1 MKISFITDEVTQSFD
16 EAVRFARQNGL
27 AGLELRSVEDTAID
41 MLPAE
46 TLRTW
51 RRRLDAEG
59 LTVCGLA
66 GSFYKCAPE
75 PDAVEAELAK
85 LERLCAAADI
95 LGCAFIRGFAF
106 FAPEEGPLPAETLAP
121 YFERPVRLLEQRGKT
136 LLLEADPSVNTS
148 NHAALA
154 RLVEA
159 IGSPRVRAIFD
170 PGNCLYDPLGETP
183 YPDGYEAIRPFFA
196 HVHIKDAVRAV
207 PESYCVKVGTGQVG
221 YPALLRRLAAGR
233 LCGLAV
239 HGDPLPSGFPP
250 DGGTNAPARRRG
262 LFSGRCGGHGRER
275 RGAEGHSAKGGAAVS
290 TTLLRGGAWC
300 RMAASPAAIFC
311 CAARLWMPSCRRT
324 AARRRTSYMTWP
336 ACTSARALSTST
348 STEAADTIL
357 WTARRRH
364 ITARARCT
372 SATGHH
378 GHGAHYAGRLKG
390 RAAALLFCI

>member
-136 LLLEADPSVNTS
+136 LLLEAGPPASTPRTMRRWPGLSKPS
-148 NHAALA
+148 A
-154 RLVEA
+154 R
-159 IGSPRVRAIFD
+159 PRVRAIFD
-170 PGNCLYDPLGETP
+170 PGQLPVRPLGRNALSGRLRGHP
-183 YPDGYEAIRPFFA
+183 SLLCPCA
-196 HVHIKDAVRAV
+196 HQGRGARCAGK
-207 PESYCVKVGTGQVG
+207 
-221 YPALLRRLAAGR
+221 LLRK
-233 LCGLAV
+233 
-239 HGDPLPSGFPP
+239 
-250 DGGTNAPARRRG
+250 
-262 LFSGRCGGHGRER
+262 GGHGAGGLSR
-275 RGAEGHSAKGGAAVS
+275 SAAPPCG
-290 TTLLRGGAWC
+290 
-300 RMAASPAAIFC
+300 
-311 CAARLWMPSCRRT
+311 RT
-324 AARRRTSYMTWP
+324 AM
-336 ACTSARALSTST
+336 RAGCP
-348 STEAADTIL
+348 
-357 WTARRRH
+357 WRP
-364 ITARARCT
+364 ITVWIPT
-372 SATGHH
+372 
-378 GHGAHYAGRLKG
+378 
-390 RAAALLFCI
+390 

>member
-51 RRRLDAEG
+51 RRRL
-59 LTVCGLA
+59 
-66 GSFYKCAPE
+66 
-75 PDAVEAELAK
+75 EAELAK

-221 YPALLRRLAAGR
+221 YPALLRRLAADGYAGWLSMETHYR
-233 LCGLAV
+233 LDSHLTEEQLR
-239 HGDPLPSGFPP
+239 LPGGAGF
-250 DGGTNAPARRRG
+250 
-262 LFSGRCGGHGRER
+262 
-275 RGAEGHSAKGGAAVS
+275 SAGGAA
-290 TTLLRGGAWC
+290 A
-300 RMAASPAAIFC
+300 
-311 CAARLWMPSCRRT
+311 T
-324 AARRRTSYMTWP
+324 AESV
-336 ACTSARALSTST
+336 
-348 STEAADTIL
+348 
-357 WTARRRH
+357 
-364 ITARARCT
+364 
-372 SATGHH
+372 
-378 GHGAHYAGRLKG
+378 
-390 RAAALLFCI
+390 AALKDILQKEGLL

>member
-1 MKISFITDEVTQSFD
+1 MEVLMKISFITDEVTQSFD

-221 YPALLRRLAAGR
+221 YPALLRRLAA
-233 LCGLAV
+233 
-239 HGDPLPSGFPP
+239 
-250 DGGTNAPARRRG
+250 DG
-262 LFSGRCGGHGRER
+262 
-275 RGAEGHSAKGGAAVS
+275 
-290 TTLLRGGAWC
+290 
-300 RMAASPAAIFC
+300 
-311 CAARLWMPSCRRT
+311 
-324 AARRRTSYMTWP
+324 
-336 ACTSARALSTST
+336 
-348 STEAADTIL
+348 
-357 WTARRRH
+357 
-364 ITARARCT
+364 
-372 SATGHH
+372 
-378 GHGAHYAGRLKG
+378 YAGWLSMETHY
-390 RAAALLFCI
+390 LSLIHI

>member
-1 MKISFITDEVTQSFD
+1 MEVLMKISFITDEVTQSFD

-46 TLRTW
+46 TLRAW

-66 GSFYKCAPE
+66 SSFYKCAPE

-106 FAPEEGPLPAETLAP
+106 FAPEEGPLPAETMAP

-221 YPALLRRLAAGR
+221 YPALLRRLAADGYAGWLSMETHYR
-233 LCGLAV
+233 LDSHLTEEQMR
-239 HGDPLPSGFPP
+239 LPGGAGF
-250 DGGTNAPARRRG
+250 
-262 LFSGRCGGHGRER
+262 
-275 RGAEGHSAKGGAAVS
+275 SAGGAA
-290 TTLLRGGAWC
+290 A
-300 RMAASPAAIFC
+300 
-311 CAARLWMPSCRRT
+311 T
-324 AARRRTSYMTWP
+324 AESV
-336 ACTSARALSTST
+336 
-348 STEAADTIL
+348 
-357 WTARRRH
+357 
-364 ITARARCT
+364 
-372 SATGHH
+372 
-378 GHGAHYAGRLKG
+378 
-390 RAAALLFCI
+390 AALKDILQKEGLL